1 MLSLPTRTD
10 DRPAEGIH
18 PHQMNAAEA
27 AAVARAIADYLQP
40 QGDTDGLYDAPV
52 VPGEVRHSARGMP
65 WVRFAPL
72 GVWFRIMDV
81 PFRGTF
87 PGARIV
93 FDIRRRPL
101 GNVDGPL
108 VLTVVQGQPAAFCQ
122 NTGYNFDAE
131 IRW

>member
-1 MLSLPTRTD
+1 MLSTPTRTD
-10 DRPAEGIH
+10 DRPAGGVH
-18 PHQMNAAEA
+18 PRQMNAAEA
-27 AAVARAIADYLQP
+27 EAVAQAIADYVQP
-40 QGDTDGLYDAPV
+40 QGDADGLYDAPV

-72 GVWFRIMDV
+72 GVWFRLMDV
-81 PFRGTF
+81 PSRGTF

-93 FDIRRRPL
+93 FDIRGRPL

-108 VLTVVQGQPAAFCQ
+108 VLTIGQGRPTAFCQ

>member
-18 PHQMNAAEA
+18 PHQMNAAEG
-27 AAVARAIADYLQP
+27 AAVAQAIADYLQP
-40 QGDTDGLYDAPV
+40 QGDADDLYDAPV

-72 GVWFRIMDV
+72 GAWFRLMDV
-81 PFRGTF
+81 PSRGTF

-93 FDIRRRPL
+93 FDIRGRPL

-108 VLTVVQGQPAAFCQ
+108 VLTVV
-122 NTGYNFDAE
+122 
-131 IRW
+131 

>member
-1 MLSLPTRTD
+1 MLSLPIRAD

-27 AAVARAIADYLQP
+27 AAVAQVIADYLRP
-40 QGDTDGLYDAPV
+40 QDGADGLYDAPV
-52 VPGEVRHSARGMP
+52 VPGEVRHSARGVR
-65 WVRFAPL
+65 WVRFTLL
-72 GVWFRIMDV
+72 GAWFRLMDV
-81 PFRGTF
+81 PSRGTF

-93 FDIRRRPL
+93 FDIRGCPL

-108 VLTVVQGQPAAFCQ
+108 VLTVVQGRPAAFCQ

>member
-1 MLSLPTRTD
+1 MQSLPARTD
-10 DRPAEGIH
+10 NCPAEGIH

-27 AAVARAIADYLQP
+27 AAVAEAGADYLQP

-52 VPGEVRHSARGMP
+52 VAGEVRHSARGML

-81 PFRGTF
+81 PSRGTF

-93 FDIRRRPL
+93 FDIRGVRSA
-101 GNVDGPL
+101 
-108 VLTVVQGQPAAFCQ
+108 TW
-122 NTGYNFDAE
+122 TG
-131 IRW
+131 RWS

>member
-10 DRPAEGIH
+10 DRTAEGIH
-18 PHQMNAAEA
+18 PHQMNAAEG
-27 AAVARAIADYLQP
+27 AAVAQAIADYLRP
-40 QGDTDGLYDAPV
+40 QGDVDDLYNAPV
-52 VPGEVRHSARGMP
+52 VPGEIRHSARGMP

-72 GVWFRIMDV
+72 GAWFRLMDM
-81 PFRGTF
+81 PSRGTF

-93 FDIRRRPL
+93 FDIRGRPL

-108 VLTVVQGQPAAFCQ
+108 VLTVVQGQPSASCQ